1 MFASPKH
8 LSDQIARVAARDRA
22 AFGAVYNATS
32 AKLFGIVLRITG
44 RREVAE
50 EVLQEVYVTVW
61 QKAGE
66 FDPARASPITWLATI
81 ARNRAL
87 DQVRK
92 TTPVFIEDTPGVLD
106 LPGDDEHPL
115 DGIARSQ
122 ELARLMQ
129 CLDGLEPERR
139 EIVLLAYRE
148 GLSREELATRF
159 KRPVATIK
167 TWLHRSLIQLRLC
180 LAS

>member
-1 MFASPKH
+1 M
-8 LSDQIARVAARDRA
+8 IGRVAQRDRD
-22 AFGAVYNATS
+22 AFAVVYEATS
-32 AKLFGIVLRITG
+32 AKLFGVILRIVAK
-44 RREVAE
+44 REIAE
-50 EVLQEVYVTVW
+50 EILQDVYVTVW
-61 QKAGE
+61 QKAGD
-66 FDPARASPITWLATI
+66 FDAARASPITWLAAI

-92 TTPVFIEDTPGVLD
+92 FAPASIEDTPSVLD
-106 LPGDDEHPL
+106 MPSDEEHPL
-115 DGIARSQ
+115 EGIERSQ
-122 ELARLMQ
+122 ELARLMR

-139 EIVLLAYRE
+139 DIVLLAYRE
-148 GLSREELATRF
+148 GLSREQLAERF